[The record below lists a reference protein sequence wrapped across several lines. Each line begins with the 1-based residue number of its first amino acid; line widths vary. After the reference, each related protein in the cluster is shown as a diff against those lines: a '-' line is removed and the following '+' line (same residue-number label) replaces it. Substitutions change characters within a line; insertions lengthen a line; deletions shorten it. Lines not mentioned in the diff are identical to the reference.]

1 MYMNLFVNLID
12 LSLFYVFVSFVLR
25 IPRPALM
32 TKGFIRPNTLNK
44 QRGTL
49 LVRMKIELNSF
60 LQPLIKGQN
69 SDTGCAIKNAPI
81 LQIVT

>member
-1 MYMNLFVNLID
+1 MSSYL
-12 LSLFYVFVSFVLR
+12 LSYGF
-25 IPRPALM
+25 PRPALM

-49 LVRMKIELNSF
+49 VRMKIELNSF

-69 SDTGCAIKNAPI
+69 SDTVVVNEISANQEP
-81 LQIVT
+81 